1 MEIKDE
7 DIIKF
12 YGSEKPELFEI
23 ERRCMDR
30 DGKVIDYLQNK
41 LPFGKILD
49 IGAGNGYTAEKLQ
62 HPKRQIIALEPDS
75 KMIDT
80 SKDLFWV
87 KGVAQYLPFHDKMF
101 DAVYSTWAFFFPDMG
116 AEMIDRGVNEIER
129 VIKPDGK
136 IFIIDNAGN
145 DEFSSFTERYIG
157 NENQDFDY
165 WGKKGFKKTIINTHF
180 KFDSVAEAQKLL
192 GFYFGEKGKSVDKT
206 AIEYNVAVYKKY

>member
-1 MEIKDE
+1 MEIKEE

-12 YGSEKPELFEI
+12 YGGEKPELFEI

-62 HPKRQIIALEPDS
+62 HPQRQIIALEPDS
-75 KMIDT
+75 KMIDPT
-80 SKDLFWV
+80 KNIIWV
-87 KGVAQYLPFHDKMF
+87 KGVAQNLPFHDKIF
-101 DAVYSTWAFFFPDMG
+101 DAVYSTWAFFFPDIG
-116 AEMIDRGVNEIER
+116 AEKIDKGVNEIER

-136 IFIIDNAGN
+136 VFIIDNAGN
-145 DEFSSFTERYIG
+145 DEFSSFSERYIG

-165 WGKKGFKKTIINTHF
+165 WSKKGFKKTIINTHF
-180 KFDSVAEAQKLL
+180 KFD
-192 GFYFGEKGKSVDKT
+192 
-206 AIEYNVAVYKKY
+206 